1 MTETATNLR
10 QADAFLTIEGV
21 LSEMKLEKA
30 RDKEGKNVVK
40 GNMSIKT
47 SETNFVT
54 VNVYV
59 NELTKSGEKNKAY
72 SGIETVMN
80 EYKSIAAVGAKEATK
95 VRIGRGQVQPNT
107 YINRDGDVQTNIRYS
122 SNFFNRITDAEEF
135 KPRAEMEVEGYIS
148 SIVNEVDKDG
158 EETGR
163 LKINLYMPTY
173 AGIEP
178 FAMVVPADIADAV
191 TSTFEVG
198 QTAKFYAD
206 IVNKVDIKEEVIQ
219 LAVGGTKTKVHKEF
233 LNEIQMTGA
242 ENPYEPE
249 SPKAYSSEVIRQALA
264 DREIKIDNMK
274 KEAAEAKSKANSPA
288 ANKPVNGRP
297 LPTGFRL

>member
-10 QADAFLTIEGV
+10 QADAFLTVEGV
-21 LSEMKLEKA
+21 VSEMKLEKA
-30 RDKEGKNVVK
+30 HDKEGKNIVK
-40 GNMSIKT
+40 GNVSIKT

-59 NELTKSGEKNKAY
+59 NEMTKSGEKNRAY
-72 SGIETVMN
+72 AGIETVMN
-80 EYKSIAAVGAKEATK
+80 EYKSIATVGAEEATK

-107 YINRDGDVQTNIRYS
+107 YINREGDVQTVVKYS
-122 SNFFNRITDAEEF
+122 SNYFNRVTDDKEYN
-135 KPRAEMEVEGYIS
+135 PRAEMEIEGYIS
-148 SIVNEVDKDG
+148 SIVHEVNREG

-163 LKINLYMPTY
+163 LKISLYMPTY

-178 FAMVVPADIADAV
+178 FAMVVPAEIADAV
-191 TSTFEVG
+191 ESTFEVG
-198 QTAKFYAD
+198 QTAKFYAN

-219 LAVGGTKTKVHKEF
+219 LAVGGTKTKVYKEF

-242 ENPYEPE
+242 EEPYEDE
-249 SPKAYSSEVIRQALA
+249 SPKAYSADVIRKALA
-264 DREIKIDNMK
+264 DREIKIDSMK
-274 KEAAEAKSKANSPA
+274 KDAAEAKNKANTPA
-288 ANKPVNGRP
+288 ANKPANGRP